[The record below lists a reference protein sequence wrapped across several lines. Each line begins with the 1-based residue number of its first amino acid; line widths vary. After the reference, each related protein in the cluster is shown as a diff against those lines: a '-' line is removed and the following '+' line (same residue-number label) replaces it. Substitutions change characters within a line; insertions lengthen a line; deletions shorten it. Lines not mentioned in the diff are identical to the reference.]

1 MEHWNQKVS
10 QNRGEKWKKSLIV
23 GRLNAQKNP
32 TNIRLARVKLG
43 KTQGEMANLI
53 GVTYST
59 YGAIESGSRLVRDD
73 RATKI
78 AEILKLSTT
87 RAFQKAKLEG
97 RYKAKRS

>member
-10 QNRGEKWKKSLIV
+10 QNRGDKWKKNLIV

-32 TNIRLARVKLG
+32 TNIRLARVKQG
-43 KTQGEMANLI
+43 KTQGEMAKLL

-59 YGAIESGSRLVRDD
+59 YGAIESGTRLVRDD
-73 RATKI
+73 RAERI
-78 AEILKLSTT
+78 ATILSLSPSK
-87 RAFQKAKLEG
+87 AFQKAKLEG